1 MKLLIW
7 IKAFGIYFLIM
18 TDKILTIPFSGVE
31 MSTVTELVKKD
42 YKLKKV
48 LKRVIRCA
56 VVYGFI
62 YFLLWIFFM

>member
-7 IKAFGIYFLIM
+7 IKAIGIYFLIM
-18 TDKILTIPFSGVE
+18 LDKIFTIPFSGVQIF
-31 MSTVTELVKKD
+31 TVTELVKKD

-56 VVYGFI
+56 VIYGLIALI
-62 YFLLWIFFM
+62 YTIL